1 MNKKLNFI
9 NKLVFSSILL
19 FVVFL
24 VKAQTPKGQVI
35 EKIVAKVD
43 NEIILKSELDIAYLQ
58 FNSGTRISPE
68 LLRCKVLETLVI
80 NKMLVAKAVTD
91 SVVVEENQVNEQL
104 DRRMQMVLQQFGGDE
119 EALLKNYGKSS
130 VQIKEEMRDQIEE
143 QLIVQKMQGKISEGV
158 RVTPSEVRVFFKAIP
173 KDSLPFFST
182 EVEVGHIVKLP
193 IVNEGARNETMD
205 LLKSLKTRIQN
216 GESFAALAKQ
226 FSEDLGSGQQGGELG
241 FFKRGELVPPYEA
254 AALRLKPGELSGI
267 VESQF
272 GFHLIQLIERRGNEY
287 NTRHILLKPKSSQND
302 LEGAKLFLDTLRNKI
317 TTDSMNF
324 SKAAYDHSDDDM
336 TRPNGGFF
344 ADESGSVRI
353 PADQIDPSL
362 YFLIDKMKS
371 GDVSEPLAYTMPDG
385 KAAMRIV
392 FLRARLKPHEANLK
406 DDYQK
411 IYEATLE
418 EKKEDKVTDWFNAT
432 KSEVFIYID
441 DEYQGCEILATP

>member
-91 SVVVEENQVNEQL
+91 SVVVEENQLNEQL

-418 EKKEDKVTDWFNAT
+418 EKKEEKVTDWFNAT